1 MAPLRYSLPKS
12 HILRNKTDIDA
23 LVERGA
29 VLFKYPIKAYWLER
43 SAEGEAVSAGD
54 PSAVPGATSG
64 CEPTTAAEQADGA
77 GQASVQGQASVPAF
91 SRIMVSVPKRGFKR
105 AVKRNLLKRRIREAW
120 RLNNSLLGERRVDIL
135 FVDLG
140 REIESYERIQAS
152 LTSILRTLADGHA
165 E

>member
-1 MAPLRYSLPKS
+1 MALLRYSLPKS

-23 LVERGA
+23 LVEHGA
-29 VLFKYPIKAYWLER
+29 VLFKYPIKVYWLER
-43 SAEGEAVSAGD
+43 
-54 PSAVPGATSG
+54 TSD
-64 CEPTTAAEQADGA
+64 DG
-77 GQASVQGQASVPAF
+77 F
-91 SRIMVSVPKRGFKR
+91 SRMMVSVPKRNFKR

-135 FVDLG
+135 FVYLG
-140 REIESYERIQAS
+140 REIESYERIQTS

>member
-12 HILRNKTDIDA
+12 HILRSKTDIDA

-54 PSAVPGATSG
+54 PSAVPEATSG
-64 CEPTTAAEQADGA
+64 CEPTTAAGQADGA
-77 GQASVQGQASVPAF
+77 GQASVPGQSSVPAF
-91 SRIMVSVPKRGFKR
+91 SRIMVSVPKRSFKR

-120 RLNNSLLGERRVDIL
+120 RLNSSLLGERRVDIL
-135 FVDLG
+135 FVYLG
-140 REIESYERIQAS
+140 REIESYARIEAT
-152 LTSILRTLADGHA
+152 LTGLLRQLA
-165 E
+165 EK

>member
-12 HILRNKTDIDA
+12 HILRSKTDIDA

-29 VLFKYPIKAYWLER
+29 VLFKYPVKAYYLER
-43 SAEGEAVSAGD
+43 ETVS
-54 PSAVPGATSG
+54 
-64 CEPTTAAEQADGA
+64 
-77 GQASVQGQASVPAF
+77 GQAAPDF

-135 FVDLG
+135 FVYLG
-140 REIESYERIQAS
+140 REIESYERIQTS

-165 E
+165 D

>member
-54 PSAVPGATSG
+54 LSAVPGATSG
-64 CEPTTAAEQADGA
+64 CDLTTAAGQADGA
-77 GQASVQGQASVPAF
+77 GQASVPAF
-91 SRIMVSVPKRGFKR
+91 SRMMVSVPKRNFKR

-135 FVDLG
+135 FVYLG
-140 REIESYERIQAS
+140 REIESYARIEAT
-152 LTSILRTLADGHA
+152 LTGLLRQLA
-165 E
+165 EK

>member
-12 HILRNKTDIDA
+12 HILRSKTDIDA

-29 VLFKYPIKAYWLER
+29 VLFKYPIKAYYLER
-43 SAEGEAVSAGD
+43 KAGEPAEEAAG
-54 PSAVPGATSG
+54 G
-64 CEPTTAAEQADGA
+64 
-77 GQASVQGQASVPAF
+77 F
-91 SRIMVSVPKRGFKR
+91 SRIMVSVPKRNFKR
-105 AVKRNLLKRRIREAW
+105 AVKRNMLKRRIREAW

-135 FVDLG
+135 FVYLG

-152 LTSILRTLADGHA
+152 LTSILRILADGHA